1 MQPSAVPVI
10 DLEPFRLGF
19 DRQSVVSA
27 VGEANEEIGF
37 LVITGHGVPDQSVE
51 AVHDAAHAFFSLPLD
66 EKLGYVPKIPYFFR
80 GYEAVGGSAL
90 ARSAGEQS
98 PPDLCELF
106 RMSRFETPDVAAASG
121 YEPGLEYFF
130 APNIW
135 PQRPASLRSALMA
148 YYRQLEELAATLMR
162 IFALAL
168 GLAED
173 HFESYIDRHISNLCI
188 NHYPGQADPPQPG
201 QLRRGAHSDYGSLTI
216 LHQDDAPGGLQV
228 LTADDRWEDVPH
240 LPGAYVVNIG
250 DMLARWTN
258 DRWVSTVHRVV
269 NPPRQLATSDRISIP
284 FFHQPNHDAI
294 VEALPSCVGPENPP
308 RYGPVSSGEWVLR
321 QTRRQVGAE

>member
-1 MQPSAVPVI
+1 
-10 DLEPFRLGF
+10 
-19 DRQSVVSA
+19 
-27 VGEANEEIGF
+27 
-37 LVITGHGVPDQSVE
+37 
-51 AVHDAAHAFFSLPLD
+51 
-66 EKLGYVPKIPYFFR
+66 
-80 GYEAVGGSAL
+80 
-90 ARSAGEQS
+90 
-98 PPDLCELF
+98 
-106 RMSRFETPDVAAASG
+106 
-121 YEPGLEYFF
+121 
-130 APNIW
+130 
-135 PQRPASLRSALMA
+135 
-148 YYRQLEELAATLMR
+148 
-162 IFALAL
+162 
-168 GLAED
+168 
-173 HFESYIDRHISNLCI
+173 
-188 NHYPGQADPPQPG
+188 
-201 QLRRGAHSDYGSLTI
+201 LRRGAHSDYGSLTI